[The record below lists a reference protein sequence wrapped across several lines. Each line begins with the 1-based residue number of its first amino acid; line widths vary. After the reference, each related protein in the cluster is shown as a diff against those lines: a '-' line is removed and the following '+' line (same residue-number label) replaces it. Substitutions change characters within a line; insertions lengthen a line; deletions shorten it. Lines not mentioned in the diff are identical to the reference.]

1 MNRLL
6 ILFVLLTAVSA
17 FAQENTLLLSQVI
30 DSSLSQDAE
39 YNLVKQDRDAAI
51 DKIDEA
57 LESFVPSVRAS
68 ATMSSAD
75 KSRDDFKDIPLYKIP
90 SAKVRLSQ
98 VLFSDSKL
106 AAMSTNENR
115 AKAQRLVAEV
125 LRTDIIADATKR
137 YCSVI
142 RYRTLLNAY
151 AEANKQYSDAAA
163 KFKIRQ
169 IYKLDDT
176 AVRDSLQSVLADIDL
191 VTDIKN
197 TGSYTFLPYEVI
209 FATQLNDELML
220 LFSTE
225 GVNIETLVSKF
236 SDKALSSSPQ
246 LMALDEFIKIN
257 KRDILSAQRKFTV
270 PDVSINGE
278 YTRYFE
284 GQDTDP
290 EYFKTM
296 DENQWNMSLKLS
308 IPLFDG
314 TKKQNELS
322 EKQSELLTYFNR
334 KAQVKEVV
342 KESIATAIDKAVLAG
357 HDYVLK
363 KAALEKA
370 DEKFKDLTTLRK
382 YSERKALITQHFNA
396 RTKYIEAEYT
406 FIISMLDVQRAYGK
420 FFFYNADDSDKR
432 FMDDLLAEFS
442 ISR

>member
-6 ILFVLLTAVSA
+6 ILFVLFTATSA
-17 FAQENTLLLSQVI
+17 FAQENTLMLSRVI
-30 DSSLSQDAE
+30 DNSLSQDAE
-39 YNLVKQDRDAAI
+39 YNLMKQDRDAAI

-57 LESFVPSVRAS
+57 LESFVPTVRAS
-68 ATMSSAD
+68 ATMNSAD

-98 VLFSDSKL
+98 ILFSDSKL

-125 LRTDIIADATKR
+125 LRTDIISDSTKR

-142 RYRTLLNAY
+142 RYRNLLDAY
-151 AEANKQYSDAAA
+151 AEANRQYSAAAA
-163 KFKIRQ
+163 KFKIRNA
-169 IYKLDDT
+169 YSLDDT
-176 AVRDSLQSVLADIDL
+176 AVRESLRSVLADMEL
-191 VTDIKN
+191 VTDIRN
-197 TGSYTFLPYEVI
+197 IDSYAFLPYSGI
-209 FATQLNDELML
+209 FATRLNDELML
-220 LFSTE
+220 LFTTE
-225 GVNIETLVSKF
+225 GVNIDTLVSKF
-236 SDKALSSSPQ
+236 SDKALSSSPR

-257 KRDILSAQRKFTV
+257 RRDILSAQRKFTV
-270 PDVSINGE
+270 PDVSVSGE

-284 GQDTDP
+284 GQDTDT

-342 KESIATAIDKAVLAG
+342 KENIAAAIDKAVLAG

-363 KAALEKA
+363 KEALEKA
-370 DEKFKDLTTLRK
+370 EEKFKDLSALRK
-382 YSERKALITQHFNA
+382 YSERKNLITQHFYA
-396 RTKYIEAEYT
+396 RQKYIEAEYT
-406 FIISMLDVQRAYGK
+406 FMISMLEVQRAYGK